1 MKYWA
6 YVNNEIL
13 GPYEKDEIKALPAYS
28 PSLLI
33 CPQTP
38 VGEKTEAWREV
49 SSCPDF
55 SESTV
60 IDSPVISEHIPDQI
74 ETGSLQIDHNF
85 SMSNSGRLKS
95 ARIGQLQPLDPISPS
110 SSGIHSIPTNK
121 LERSGRIKISDTW
134 NLAAAEQQEAANPA
148 QQAEITPAAAP
159 EAASPAMEQPP
170 VQDAF
175 TDLYNIGNDTPAAA
189 TETNAE
195 APAAAPSIEPSLT
208 IEPMGGMT
216 APAPAAQQ
224 PLGAMPMQN
233 TQEFSLGD
241 PKTPAPAVQ
250 PVFQQPA
257 ASAAP
262 TIQPQQQ
269 TAFIEAERAEIE
281 GLKQQINNISQNTV
295 TKEDFTMSVDPIKM
309 KLDQFDDMFASIR
322 NNQNQQQEDLM
333 SKLNSLENALSS
345 LTSNMGQVQQNNFEP
360 MPQQSMGTFES
371 VSLTPA
377 DSMKGYENSAS
388 LTPADPSESLKKE
401 GKKKKE
407 VIQDSGAKA
416 ESTNIIVLFFKWIF
430 KLIITLVLLIALLV
444 AAAIGLKKYG
454 VYDVSTTLVNLIN
467 QYVPQCK
474 NTIVPMLLEEND
486 WKAGNSETSKDG
498 EQAGEPKA
506 EEVPGTDTGAMLTP
520 EQEASALSAVKEFR
534 KAENGPMLE
543 EKLKDIPGYKDEG
556 WKVNP
561 GESDGI
567 YEAVLSIL
575 EPEAKSY
582 SFVYNEADKTVSGKD
597 EESQKIID
605 SLDAS
610 AAVPAKTK
618 RRGRKGKKAA
628 SEAASAEAAKPAAAA
643 DTQKD
648 GEFLVQMDE

>member
-6 YVNNEIL
+6 YVNNEVL

-38 VGEKTEAWREV
+38 VGEKTEEWREV
-49 SSCPDF
+49 SSYPEF

-60 IDSPVISEHIPDQI
+60 IDSPVISEQIPDQI

-95 ARIGQLQPLDPISPS
+95 TRIGQLQPLDQISPS

-134 NLAAAEQQEAANPA
+134 NLSALEQQEATNPT
-148 QQAEITPAAAP
+148 QQAESTPVAESEAAAP
-159 EAASPAMEQPP
+159 EAAQSP

-175 TDLYNIGNDTPAAA
+175 KDLYNIGND
-189 TETNAE
+189 
-195 APAAAPSIEPSLT
+195 APAAAPETNAATPSIEPSLT
-208 IEPMGGMT
+208 IEPMGGM
-216 APAPAAQQ
+216 ADPAPVAKQ

-257 ASAAP
+257 STAAP
-262 TIQPQQQ
+262 IIQPQQQ
-269 TAFIEAERAEIE
+269 TAFLEAERAEIE
-281 GLKQQINNISQNTV
+281 GLKQQLNNISQNTV

-345 LTSNMGQVQQNNFEP
+345 LTSNMGHVQQNNFEP

-401 GKKKKE
+401 KKKKKE

-416 ESTNIIVLFFKWIF
+416 ESTNIIVRFFKWIF
-430 KLIITLVLLIALLV
+430 KLIITLILLIALLV
-444 AAAIGLKKYG
+444 AAAIGLKKYD
-454 VYDVSTTLVNLIN
+454 VYNVSPILVSLVN
-467 QYVPQCK
+467 QYIPQYK

-486 WKAGNSETSKDG
+486 WKAGNTDTSKDG

-506 EEVPGTDTGAMLTP
+506 EEVPGTDAGAMLTP

-567 YEAVLSIL
+567 YEATLSIL

-582 SFVYNEADKTVSGKD
+582 SFVYNEAAKTVSGKD
-597 EESQKIID
+597 EESQKLID
-605 SLDAS
+605 SLDVS
-610 AAVPAKTK
+610 AAVPAKK

>member
-28 PSLLI
+28 PTLLI

-38 VGEKTEAWREV
+38 VGEKTEEWREV
-49 SSCPDF
+49 SSCPEF
-55 SESTV
+55 SESAV
-60 IDSPVISEHIPDQI
+60 IDSPIISEQIPDQI

-95 ARIGQLQPLDPISPS
+95 ARIGQLQPLDQISPS
-110 SSGIHSIPTNK
+110 SSGIHSIPSNK
-121 LERSGRIKISDTW
+121 LERSGRMKISDTW
-134 NLAAAEQQEAANPA
+134 NLAAAEQQEAASRA
-148 QQAEITPAAAP
+148 QQADVPAAAP
-159 EAASPAMEQPP
+159 DAAPAAEQPP

-175 TDLYNIGNDTPAAA
+175 KDLYNIGAAPEPAAEQPA
-189 TETNAE
+189 AE
-195 APAAAPSIEPSLT
+195 PAAAPSQEPALT
-208 IEPMGGMT
+208 IEPLGGMT

-241 PKTPAPAVQ
+241 PKTPAPAAQ
-250 PVFQQPA
+250 PMFQQPA
-257 ASAAP
+257 AAAAP
-262 TIQPQQQ
+262 IQQPQQI
-269 TAFIEAERAEIE
+269 AMSEAERAEIE
-281 GLKQQINNISQNTV
+281 GLKQQINNISQNAV

-333 SKLNSLENALSS
+333 SKLSSLENALSS
-345 LTSNMGQVQQNNFEP
+345 LSNNMGQPQQNSFNP
-360 MPQQSMGTFES
+360 MPQQSMGSFES

-377 DSMKGYENSAS
+377 DSMKGYDNSAS

-416 ESTNIIVLFFKWIF
+416 ESSNIIVRFFKGIF
-430 KLIITLVLLIALLV
+430 KLIITLILLIALLIG
-444 AAAIGLKKYG
+444 AAIGLKKYG
-454 VYDVSTTLVNLIN
+454 VYNVSPILVNLIN
-467 QYVPQCK
+467 QYAPQFK
-474 NTIVPMLLEEND
+474 DQIVPMLLEESD
-486 WKAGNSETSKDG
+486 WKTGGNETAAAGQ
-498 EQAGEPKA
+498 QAGEPKA
-506 EEVPGTDTGAMLTP
+506 EEVPGTEAGAMLTP
-520 EQEASALSAVKEFR
+520 EQEAAAISAIKEF
-534 KAENGPMLE
+534 KKSENGPMLE

-582 SFVYNEADKTVSGKD
+582 SFVYNETDKTVAGKD
-597 EESQKIID
+597 EASQEIID
-605 SLDAS
+605 SLET
-610 AAVPAKTK
+610 AAAAKKK
-618 RRGRKGKKAA
+618 RRPRKGKKAA
-628 SEAASAEAAKPAAAA
+628 AEAAPAAAA